1 MAPRKDLSKIG
12 QEAFALLDEQL
23 YGRSKGKPSFPPS
36 SSAVKTIN
44 SKNLFYQQYQPQK
57 SNLVQFKPASAIEE
71 RVINSYEAVQL
82 HGGVLVCDYSKR
94 KYSKAMAYY

>member
-12 QEAFALLDEQL
+12 QEAFALLDEQI
-23 YGRSKGKPSFPPS
+23 YGKSKGRPSVPPPS
-36 SSAVKTIN
+36 AVRTTN
-44 SKNLFYQQYQPQK
+44 SKTFYYQQYQPQK

-82 HGGVLVCDYSKR
+82 HGGVLICDYSKR
-94 KYSKAMAYY
+94 KYSKSMAYY